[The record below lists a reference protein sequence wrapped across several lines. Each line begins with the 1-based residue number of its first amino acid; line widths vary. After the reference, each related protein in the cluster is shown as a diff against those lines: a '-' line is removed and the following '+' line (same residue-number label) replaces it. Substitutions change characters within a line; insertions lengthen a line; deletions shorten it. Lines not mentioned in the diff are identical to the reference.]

1 MVILV
6 YQHTVLAL
14 EPTNTI
20 KANVQLKST
29 TSWDGQTIIYPKV
42 IPEITG
48 VTVEI
53 PVGVISCYAKNYL
66 HVGVF

>member
-1 MVILV
+1 
-6 YQHTVLAL
+6 
-14 EPTNTI
+14 
-20 KANVQLKST
+20 VQLKSA
-29 TSWDGQTIIYPKV
+29 TSWDGQAIIYPKV